1 MSNYQIV
8 NATAFV
14 VAALTLFVMSR
25 IEVQILAEDGEQGCT
40 DLTIKAFGIM
50 VALAAYG
57 AVHLLGSIFVE

>member
-25 IEVQILAEDGEQGCT
+25 IEVQILAEDGEQGHA
-40 DLTIKAFGIM
+40 DFIVKAFGIM